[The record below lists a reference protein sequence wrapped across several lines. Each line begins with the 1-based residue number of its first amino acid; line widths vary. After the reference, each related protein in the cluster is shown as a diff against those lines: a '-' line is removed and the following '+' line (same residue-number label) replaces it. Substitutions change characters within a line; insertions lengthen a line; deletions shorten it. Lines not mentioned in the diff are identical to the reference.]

1 MVCAYQNFPRA
12 EAEVRGLTLSPPEE
26 GKVAG
31 GTAKLDLSL
40 FLFEDGDRLTGALEY
55 NREIFEAASMLRLLR
70 CFENLLAAAVADPE
84 APVAFLPLLGAA
96 ERHQLCHE
104 WNDSATA
111 WPATSSF
118 QELFLEHVRR
128 APDTPAVIAGAASL
142 SYADLNRR
150 ADGLARALRRRGA
163 GPGSFAGLCVE
174 RSAEAVVA
182 LVAIL
187 KTGAAYVPL
196 DPGYPAERL
205 ALMMDDCDLRLLV
218 VDETTRA
225 LLPRGLLAGR
235 ECLTPGETE
244 EGEALETGG
253 LDGQAL
259 AHVIYTSGSTG
270 RPKGVALA
278 HRAVVRL
285 VRETNYAHLGPGDRV
300 AQVSN
305 LSFDV
310 ASYEIWGALLN
321 GATLVI
327 IPRDVVLSP
336 PDLAA
341 ALSEHRITNMS
352 LTAALFARM
361 AQEEPDAFAGMREL
375 MVGGEAVDPAAAR
388 RVLAGRAP
396 RRLLNVYG
404 PTENATTSTWYP
416 VRAVAPGPLPIGS
429 PVANTTVHVRD
440 RWLQPVPLGVVGEL
454 AVGGQGLA
462 WGYWRRPELT
472 AERFV
477 PDFPRDRPAA
487 ASTARATWAAGAR
500 TGSSRSWAASTTR
513 SRSAASA
520 SSWERSRP
528 AWPST
533 PRCGRPSCSPARTS
547 RATSASPPTWC
558 RTRLMSPPGAGSRR
572 SRSRSGGR
580 SSTTSTGRSR
590 PRPIRRSTSS
600 AGTAPTPACLSRR
613 ARWRSGWTTR
623 SAGSRSSSRGGRWR
637 SVAAPA

>member
-1 MVCAYQNFPRA
+1 RQLAGIPESLELPFDHPRPAVESFRGATETFALPVELARALSALARRRGATQSMTLLAGFTALLGRFAGCEDVAVGMAIANRTRREVEGLIGLFVNTLVLRTDLSGTPGFAQLVGRVRETSLASYAHQDLPFERLVEELQPERSLSRNPLIQVMCAYQNFPRA

-31 GTAKLDLSL
+31 GTAKLDLAL

-55 NREIFEAASMLRLLR
+55 SSEIFEAASMLRLLR

-96 ERHQLCHE
+96 ERHQLFHE

-196 DPGYPAERL
+196 GPDYPAERL

-225 LLPRGLLAGR
+225 LLPQGLLAGR

-285 VRETNYAHLGPGDRV
+285 VRETNYAPLGPGDRV

-336 PDLAA
+336 PDFAA

-361 AQEEPDAFAGMREL
+361 AQEEPDAFAGLREL

-396 RRLLNVYG
+396 RRLLNLYG

-416 VRAVAPGPLPIGS
+416 VRTVAPGPLPIGS
-429 PVANTTVHVRD
+429 PVANTTVHVQD

-462 WGYWRRPELT
+462 WGYWRRPEL
-472 AERFV
+472 
-477 PDFPRDRPAA
+477 
-487 ASTARATWAAGAR
+487 
-500 TGSSRSWAASTTR
+500 
-513 SRSAASA
+513 
-520 SSWERSRP
+520 
-528 AWPST
+528 
-533 PRCGRPSCSPARTS
+533 
-547 RATSASPPTWC
+547 
-558 RTRLMSPPGAGSRR
+558 
-572 SRSRSGGR
+572 
-580 SSTTSTGRSR
+580 
-590 PRPIRRSTSS
+590 
-600 AGTAPTPACLSRR
+600 
-613 ARWRSGWTTR
+613 
-623 SAGSRSSSRGGRWR
+623 
-637 SVAAPA
+637 